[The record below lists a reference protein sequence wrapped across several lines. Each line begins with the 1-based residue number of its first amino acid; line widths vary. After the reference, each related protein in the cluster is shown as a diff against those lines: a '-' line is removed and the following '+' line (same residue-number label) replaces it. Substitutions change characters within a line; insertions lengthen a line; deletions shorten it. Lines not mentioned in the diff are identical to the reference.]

1 MKLLSAIL
9 SGILA
14 VSATSAEAPAEA
26 DTRKEISTII
36 NSAEYVILV
45 NSDGKTAELK
55 SVYLPYSYAEADV
68 PAQVK
73 GYTIT
78 AIGEKAYAGN
88 FMVETINIG
97 ENIKT
102 IGAKAFMSCN
112 ELKEVVLNE
121 KITAI
126 PDDCFFSCPKL
137 ETVVLPKTVKTIGED
152 AFYGCIA
159 YDAVIPST
167 VTKIGENAI
176 GMTAES
182 HGEGSIAI
190 PDFIIRGTT
199 GTAAEKYA
207 KANGIEFI
215 DVKKINL
222 GDANCDEV
230 VDSSDASAVLAEY
243 ALISTGADA
252 EFTRKQRIFA
262 DINLDGA
269 VDSSD
274 ASMILEKY
282 AKEATGG
289 AD

>member
-14 VSATSAEAPAEA
+14 VSAAAADTETET
-26 DTRKEISTII
+26 DTRKEISTKI
-36 NSAEYVILV
+36 NSVEYVILV

-68 PAQVK
+68 PAEIE
-73 GYTIT
+73 GYKIT

-88 FMVETINIG
+88 FTVETINIG
-97 ENIKT
+97 ENIKSM
-102 IGAKAFMSCN
+102 GAKAFMSCY
-112 ELKEVVLNE
+112 ELKEVVLNAP
-121 KITAI
+121 ITAI

-137 ETVVLPKTVKTIGED
+137 ETVVIPKTVKTIGED
-152 AFYGCIA
+152 AFFGCIA
-159 YDAVIPST
+159 YDAAIPST

-176 GMTAES
+176 GMTAET
-182 HGEGSIAI
+182 HGEGNAVI

-207 KANGIEFI
+207 KAQGIEFI
-215 DVKKINL
+215 DVKKIDL
-222 GDANCDEV
+222 GDANGDEV

-243 ALISTGADA
+243 ALISTGSPLT
-252 EFTRKQRIFA
+252 FSRKQRIFA
-262 DINLDGA
+262 DINLDGL

-274 ASMILEKY
+274 ASLILEKY
-282 AKEATGG
+282 AKISTGG
-289 AD
+289 

>member
-14 VSATSAEAPAEA
+14 VSAAAADTET
-26 DTRKEISTII
+26 DTRKEISTIV

-68 PAQVK
+68 PAEIK
-73 GYTIT
+73 GYKIT

-88 FMVETINIG
+88 LTVETINIG
-97 ENIKT
+97 ENIKS
-102 IGAKAFMSCN
+102 IGAKAFMSCY

-137 ETVVLPKTVKTIGED
+137 ETVVLPSTVKTIGED

-176 GMTAES
+176 GMTAET
-182 HGEGSIAI
+182 HGEGNAVI
-190 PDFIIRGTT
+190 PEFIIRGTT

-222 GDANCDEV
+222 GDINGDEAV
-230 VDSSDASAVLAEY
+230 NSTDASAVLAY
-243 ALISTGADA
+243 
-252 EFTRKQRIFA
+252 
-262 DINLDGA
+262 
-269 VDSSD
+269 
-274 ASMILEKY
+274 Y
-282 AKEATGG
+282 AKNATS
-289 AD
+289 

>member
-14 VSATSAEAPAEA
+14 VSAAAA
-26 DTRKEISTII
+26 DTETDTCKEISTIV

-68 PAQVK
+68 PAEIK
-73 GYTIT
+73 GYKIT

-88 FMVETINIG
+88 LTVETINIG
-97 ENIKT
+97 ENIKS
-102 IGAKAFMSCN
+102 IGAKAFMSCY

-137 ETVVLPKTVKTIGED
+137 ETVVLPSTVKTIGED

-176 GMTAES
+176 GMTAET
-182 HGEGSIAI
+182 HGEGNAVI

-222 GDANCDEV
+222 GDINGDEAV
-230 VDSSDASAVLAEY
+230 NSTDASAVLAEY
-243 ALISTGADA
+243 ALSSIGSDA
-252 EFTRKQRIFA
+252 TFTKKQRIFA
-262 DINLDGA
+262 DVNLDGT
-269 VDSSD
+269 VNSSD
-274 ASMILEKY
+274 ASLILEWY
-282 AKEATGG
+282 AKESTGG
-289 AD
+289 